1 MDWFL
6 YDEDL
11 RHERVKKD
19 SKESTK
25 SELFFFHLIHSWKYA
40 QFAPNDPLT
49 VDFDGLSITY
59 RNQ

>member
-19 SKESTK
+19 SKGSTK
-25 SELFFFHLIHSWKYA
+25 SELFFFHLIHSWKCA
-40 QFAPNDPLT
+40 QFAPNDPLLLILM
-49 VDFDGLSITY
+49 G
-59 RNQ
+59 